1 MCKEEKI
8 RDMVEEC
15 IGNELDKIN
24 KIRLE
29 LLEGNDRINAI
40 NDYWVIETID
50 DLVDDVIDY
59 DTAIDDDLLDGVR
72 TNLIE
77 KFEYSEDEK
86 LRNLQSLVEDKK
98 YDEVLKKL
106 RGE

>member
-1 MCKEEKI
+1 MCEEEKI
-8 RDMVEEC
+8 RDMVEDYVED
-15 IGNELDKIN
+15 ELDKIN

-29 LLEGNDRINAI
+29 LLDGDDYINAT

-59 DTAIDDDLLDGVR
+59 GVPIDDDLLSGVR
-72 TNLIE
+72 NDFIE
-77 KFEYSEDEK
+77 KFEYSEDKK
-86 LRNLQSLVEDKK
+86 LKNLQGLFEGRK

-106 RGE
+106 REE